1 MSVVLSI
8 SGLYA
13 HNGNFSL
20 KNINLDVVNGEII
33 AIVGENGSGK
43 TTLLNAIAG
52 FVKVDKGKILLNG
65 VDITNREPEERNIGY
80 IFQTLALF
88 PHLTIQDN
96 IKFGLRFKQIDNAE
110 DRFNA
115 TVKFFKLEHLLSRYP
130 NELSGGEKQKVAIAR
145 ALILDPKVLL
155 LDEVTSQLSPI
166 ERERVSLELK
176 EIIKNFGKSAIFV
189 THNIDEAT
197 IVGDRIAVLDNGQ
210 IIQIGVPY
218 EIFYSPTRE
227 EVARLAGVNAIKGIV
242 VGEEDGIKKV
252 DVGSQFIYTLGD
264 YEIGDSVIIF
274 IHPEEITL
282 SKTPFKTSAQN
293 SFTGFID
300 KIVSKSGVATVSVKV
315 SENNTFKA
323 LITRK
328 SLEEL
333 DLKTGENVYLSFKI
347 TAIHSVKAS

>member
-13 HNGNFSL
+13 HNGNFLL
-20 KNINLDVVNGEII
+20 KNINLDVVNGEIV

-110 DRFNA
+110 ERFNA
-115 TVKFFKLEHLLSRYP
+115 LVKFFKLEHLLSRYP
-130 NELSGGEKQKVAIAR
+130 NEVSGGEKQKVAIAR

-218 EIFYSPTRE
+218 EIFYSPNRE
-227 EVARLAGVNAIKGIV
+227 EVARLAGVNVIKGIV
-242 VGEEDGIKKV
+242 VGEEEGIKKV
-252 DVGSQFIYTLGD
+252 DVGSQIIYILGD
-264 YEIGDSVIIF
+264 YAIGDSVIIF

-282 SKTPFKTSAQN
+282 SKAPFKTSAQN
-293 SFTGFID
+293 SFTGFIE